1 MSVGI
6 LVLLVGQLPNKIIL
20 FYTGISGIYQFF
32 VILMFGIALYLEIK
46 RPLIKVSM
54 ADMIFA
60 IFFTVILIRMFWEG
74 TTSWLPLLST
84 FAILPYLLGRL
95 SSRRFDFNIY
105 SFLYPVVLVTIFII
119 LLQFLR
125 DPNLLSQD
133 RVRLF
138 VTAYSATGSETQGST
153 QHFSGALFG
162 SAACLSLLA
171 ILLMQNKRIKYNQRE
186 MFRHVIIFFLS
197 LVFLFLVSSKTA
209 LISTGLICISLLPL
223 MKSFLRMVKFFL
235 LTSVFFTIIMV
246 SVNVERIK
254 FFTDTLNIEGP
265 TVAAT
270 VSWNTLNLEQSCFTA
285 ERGGSLLSRLQ
296 MNYDAWTLWLNK
308 PFFGNG
314 PGMFGVLDCNWMY
327 DHGSPHNLITHL
339 LAELGLTGFA
349 LFALSTLMILVKSRR
364 HYDTFKTLQI
374 KVLLYFTILQAL
386 FIKTGYLENFQ
397 LYFLLGL
404 LAGYSLPAPVLADSK
419 SIGKRY

>member
-32 VILMFGIALYLEIK
+32 VIFMFGIALYLEIK

-74 TTSWLPLLST
+74 TTSWLFVFST

-105 SFLYPVVLVTIFII
+105 GFLYPVVLITIFII

-162 SAACLSLLA
+162 SVACLSVLA
-171 ILLMQNKRIKYNQRE
+171 IFLMQSNRINYNQRE
-186 MFRHVIIFFLS
+186 MIFHLIIFFLS
-197 LVFLFLVSSKTA
+197 FVSLFLVSSRSA
-209 LISTGLICISLLPL
+209 LFSTILICIALTPLL
-223 MKSFLRMVKFFL
+223 KNFLQIAKLFL
-235 LTSVFFTIIMV
+235 LISISFTIVILW
-246 SVNVERIK
+246 VNVERIK
-254 FFTDTLNIEGP
+254 FFKDIFNIEGP

-270 VSWNTLNLEQSCFTA
+270 VSWNNLNLEQSCFTA

-314 PGMFGVLDCNWMY
+314 PGMFGVLDCNWRY

-349 LFALSTLMILVKSRR
+349 LFALSTSIILVKSRR

-404 LAGYSLPAPVLADSK
+404 LAGYSLPAPVLADGK
-419 SIGKRY
+419 STGQRY